1 MAGRRR
7 RGLQFETEISW
18 FVLVSILDIVLT
30 WLALRF
36 SAEGQTTRPIV
47 ESNPVAQ
54 WVLVRWGI
62 QGLAVFKLAMTAL
75 VVAIA
80 EFVGRSRPQTAR
92 LLLIG
97 GILVVGAVVVY
108 TVRLLFTHR

>member
-1 MAGRRR
+1 MARR
-7 RGLQFETEISW
+7 RGLLFETEVSW

-36 SAEGQTTRPIV
+36 SDAGQTSRPIV

-62 QGLAVFKLAMTAL
+62 QGLAVFKLAMTA
-75 VVAIA
+75 VVVVIA
-80 EFVGRSRPQTAR
+80 EFIGKTRPQTAR
-92 LLLIG
+92 LLLTG
-97 GILVVGAVVVY
+97 GILVVGGVVIY
-108 TVRLLFTHR
+108 TAKLLFAHR